1 MQQRTIKANFV
12 LNLTNIVV
20 GLLYPI
26 ITFPYISR
34 VLLPEG
40 VGLIQFFQ
48 SVINYFAMF
57 AALGIPLYAVK
68 EIAKVRDNVELRNQ
82 TAREILFLYLSLT
95 LAAYSVLLLT
105 GLSVGQFKSNLLLF
119 LILSVHLFLDAI
131 SCEWFYQG
139 IEDFKYITIRSLIVR
154 LISLIALFVFVKSQS
169 DIYIYALLLMIAE
182 AGNYV
187 FNFIH
192 LRKFVNIF
200 STNFHKLNMRRHL
213 KPALEIFMLNII
225 ISIYIN
231 LDSVML
237 GFLKGNSDVGYYA
250 AATRIVRAL
259 CGFSIALG
267 AVILPRLANYYNR
280 HEMVLFR
287 KLTKD
292 SLAFTMIV
300 LVPLSVMLIIIAP
313 VLIPVFCGSAYY
325 PSILTI
331 QILAPII
338 IFLGISGIMGTK
350 VLYAMDYQNIVIL
363 CTALGAISNLILNL
377 ILIPHFS
384 YLGAAVASLV
394 AEFFVSAAMLVY
406 AHRLINITI
415 FDKNLF
421 HIVISTLFVA
431 SLLFFINHHLKAM
444 PLWVLIADILAGGS
458 IYVLCMAALRNEYL
472 YQFYGIMVK
481 YIKTNINH

>member
-192 LRKFVNIF
+192 L
-200 STNFHKLNMRRHL
+200 
-213 KPALEIFMLNII
+213 
-225 ISIYIN
+225 
-231 LDSVML
+231 
-237 GFLKGNSDVGYYA
+237 
-250 AATRIVRAL
+250 
-259 CGFSIALG
+259 
-267 AVILPRLANYYNR
+267 
-280 HEMVLFR
+280 
-287 KLTKD
+287 
-292 SLAFTMIV
+292 
-300 LVPLSVMLIIIAP
+300 
-313 VLIPVFCGSAYY
+313 
-325 PSILTI
+325 
-331 QILAPII
+331 
-338 IFLGISGIMGTK
+338 
-350 VLYAMDYQNIVIL
+350 LY
-363 CTALGAISNLILNL
+363 
-377 ILIPHFS
+377 
-384 YLGAAVASLV
+384 
-394 AEFFVSAAMLVY
+394 
-406 AHRLINITI
+406 
-415 FDKNLF
+415 
-421 HIVISTLFVA
+421 
-431 SLLFFINHHLKAM
+431 
-444 PLWVLIADILAGGS
+444 
-458 IYVLCMAALRNEYL
+458 
-472 YQFYGIMVK
+472 
-481 YIKTNINH
+481 